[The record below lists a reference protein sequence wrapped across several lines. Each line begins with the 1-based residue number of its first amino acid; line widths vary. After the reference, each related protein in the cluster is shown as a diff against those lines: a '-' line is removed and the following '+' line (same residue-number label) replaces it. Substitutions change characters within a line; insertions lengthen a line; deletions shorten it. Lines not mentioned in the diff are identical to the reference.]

1 MFSFSFFFHFKRTGF
16 IRKFPWCRWKAKC
29 IVPVCLSECVSV
41 YLWGYVEC
49 LWTTWLSK
57 RTKLCYWNLLVSA
70 LPLQLQ
76 LREYHHYRHHLIQQE
91 AKLVGDIPTAQCQKS
106 NKYFLHTCILP
117 DAVCF
122 NKETL
127 SSFFFVWELSKQ
139 SYCFRLIIS
148 ELNGWGNEWMIEF
161 LCTTLEIVHLTA
173 VSPNFVDLGCLRF
186 PLTQSC

>member
-127 SSFFFVWELSKQ
+127 FSFFFCLRTDQAKLLFSFNNFWT
-139 SYCFRLIIS
+139 
-148 ELNGWGNEWMIEF
+148 EWMREWMNDWIS
-161 LCTTLEIVHLTA
+161 LY
-173 VSPNFVDLGCLRF
+173 NFRNCAFNCCLA
-186 PLTQSC
+186 